1 MMVLKC
7 MNICYVL
14 FWTVLVPPSDP
25 KGLFMEHVIMF
36 TMPRGDM
43 GRLSEV
49 ACYFLSFYGYSRPKD
64 RK

>member
-25 KGLFMEHVIMF
+25 KW
-36 TMPRGDM
+36 
-43 GRLSEV
+43 
-49 ACYFLSFYGYSRPKD
+49 
-64 RK
+64 

>member
-25 KGLFMEHVIMF
+25 KDLFMEHVIMF
-36 TMPRGDM
+36 TMQSTGPIWTD
-43 GRLSEV
+43 LV
-49 ACYFLSFYGYSRPKD
+49 K
-64 RK
+64 